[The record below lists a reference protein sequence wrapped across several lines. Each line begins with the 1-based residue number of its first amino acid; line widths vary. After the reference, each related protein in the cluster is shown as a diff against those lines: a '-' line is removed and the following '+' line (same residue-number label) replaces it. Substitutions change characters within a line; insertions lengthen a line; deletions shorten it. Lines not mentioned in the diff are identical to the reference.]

1 MKYVLTYAYLIASV
15 DGEMN
20 YEVKDRLVN
29 IATALESTKAALKR
43 LFQSKG
49 AEARFAKEFDDEKIS
64 QAIIMRTLMKRV
76 TLVMIMAIRA
86 NHLTTILQIVTLIG
100 AIQITQIAED
110 HLTHQ
115 LQVIKQLKH

>member
-1 MKYVLTYAYLIASV
+1 
-15 DGEMN
+15 
-20 YEVKDRLVN
+20 
-29 IATALESTKAALKR
+29 
-43 LFQSKG
+43 
-49 AEARFAKEFDDEKIS
+49 
-64 QAIIMRTLMKRV
+64 MRTLMKRV

-115 LQVIKQLKH
+115 LQVIK